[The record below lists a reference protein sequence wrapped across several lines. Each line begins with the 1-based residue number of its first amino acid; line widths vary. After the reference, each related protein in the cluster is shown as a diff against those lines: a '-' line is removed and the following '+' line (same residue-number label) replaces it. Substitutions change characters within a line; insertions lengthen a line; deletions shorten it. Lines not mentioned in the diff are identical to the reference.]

1 MNTPDHDSPI
11 PADEWQA
18 QEQAMRAERS
28 REPESGD
35 MRVSEYR
42 RIARVLGRPQPVTL
56 PPDFARQVAQR
67 ALSESVRD
75 TDTRIENGLATALM
89 AMLGLA
95 VLVLA
100 VLQGPQWWQALTSLV
115 PDATLSNRW
124 LLSLLACAGG
134 HLRARTRWRQ
144 THVLEDG
151 VQSAQI
157 WNSEALNPLSSQRD
171 GRLRVCDCVK
181 LP

>member
-18 QEQAMRAERS
+18 QEQAMRAERGQ
-28 REPESGD
+28 RARIGRHAHE
-35 MRVSEYR
+35 RVSPHCPR
-42 RIARVLGRPQPVTL
+42 SGPAAAGDSAAGLRATGGAAGHARKR
-56 PPDFARQVAQR
+56 
-67 ALSESVRD
+67 RD

-89 AMLGLA
+89 AVLGLA

-124 LLSLLACAGG
+124 LLSLLACAAVTFVLGRAG
-134 HLRARTRWRQ
+134 DRRTFLR
-144 THVLEDG
+144 
-151 VQSAQI
+151 
-157 WNSEALNPLSSQRD
+157 
-171 GRLRVCDCVK
+171 
-181 LP
+181 